1 MLVLPSKRIP
11 KAEVS
16 ERLSKAPF
24 KLPATE
30 EIVRSETFSSEND
43 QSWRGSVT
51 FPQRLKFRQ
60 KVNKNAQDETDC
72 LLKLRLIPDFFVI
85 LVIPL
90 R

>member
-30 EIVRSETFSSEND
+30 EIVWVEIFSGEND
-43 QSWRGSVT
+43 QSWRGSVP
-51 FPQRLKFRQ
+51 FAQRLKYRKKQ
-60 KVNKNAQDETDC
+60 NKNAAPETEC
-72 LLKLRLIPDFFVI
+72 FVKLSLMPDD
-85 LVIPL
+85 L
-90 R
+90 